1 LEEPGLKTNFF
12 SIEYLLTFIVLPLFN
27 NVELF
32 MNRRSVFYGLFFFL
46 TGALFFACNNNSST
60 SPGPKPGIKNN
71 DMANKIEIGSKAPDF
86 SLPDQAG
93 KRVNLSDYI
102 GKSNLVVYF
111 YPKDES
117 YGCTKE
123 ACSFRDNYEVFRE
136 AGAEVIGISSDDVA
150 SHQAFA
156 ANHKLPF
163 ILLSDK
169 DKTVAGRYGV
179 GKSLGVLPGR
189 VTFVIDKQGI
199 IRLMFSSQLNFEKHI
214 TEAIET
220 LKKLP

>member
-1 LEEPGLKTNFF
+1 M
-12 SIEYLLTFIVLPLFN
+12 LTFMVSVFPENIKDD
-27 NVELF
+27 F
-32 MNRRSVFYGLFFFL
+32 MHRRSFVHGFLIFLSGGL
-46 TGALFFACNNNSST
+46 LFSCNNDASAPS
-60 SPGPKPGIKNN
+60 GGKPGTKNN
-71 DMANKIEIGSKAPDF
+71 NMANKIEIGSKAPDF
-86 SLPDQAG
+86 SLPDQFG
-93 KRVNLSDYI
+93 KRVNLGDYR

-123 ACSFRDNYEVFRE
+123 ACSFRDNYEVFKE
-136 AGAEVIGISSDDVA
+136 AGAEVIGISSDDIS

-163 ILLSDK
+163 ILLSDR
-169 DKTVAGRYGV
+169 DKTVADKYGV

-199 IRLMFSSQLNFEKHI
+199 VRMVFSSQLSFEKHI
-214 TEAIET
+214 TEAVET
-220 LKKLP
+220 LKKLQ

>member
-1 LEEPGLKTNFF
+1 
-12 SIEYLLTFIVLPLFN
+12 
-27 NVELF
+27 
-32 MNRRSVFYGLFFFL
+32 
-46 TGALFFACNNNSST
+46 
-60 SPGPKPGIKNN
+60 
-71 DMANKIEIGSKAPDF
+71 MANKIEIGSKAPEF
-86 SLPDQAG
+86 SLPDQSG
-93 KRVNLSDYI
+93 KRVNLSDYL
-102 GKSNLVVYF
+102 GKSNLVLYF

-123 ACSFRDNYEVFRE
+123 ACSFRDNYEVFKQ
-136 AGAEVIGISSDDVA
+136 AGAVVIGVSSDDIA

-169 DKTVAGRYGV
+169 DKTVADKYGV

-199 IRLMFSSQLNFEKHI
+199 VRLVFSSQLNFEKHI

-220 LKKLP
+220 LKQMP

>member
-1 LEEPGLKTNFF
+1 
-12 SIEYLLTFIVLPLFN
+12 
-27 NVELF
+27 
-32 MNRRSVFYGLFFFL
+32 
-46 TGALFFACNNNSST
+46 
-60 SPGPKPGIKNN
+60 
-71 DMANKIEIGSKAPDF
+71 MADKIEIGSKAPDF
-86 SLPDQAG
+86 SLPDQTG
-93 KRVNLSDYI
+93 KRVNLSDFF

-123 ACSFRDNYEVFRE
+123 ACSFRDNYEVFKE
-136 AGAEVIGISSDDVA
+136 AGAVVIGISSDDVA

-169 DKTVAGRYGV
+169 DKTVADKYGV
-179 GKSLGVLPGR
+179 GKSLGILPGR
-189 VTFVIDKQGI
+189 VTFVIDKQGVV
-199 IRLMFSSQLNFEKHI
+199 RMAFSSQLSFEKHI

-220 LKKLP
+220 LHKLK

>member
-1 LEEPGLKTNFF
+1 MNLK
-12 SIEYLLTFIVLPLFN
+12 LL
-27 NVELF
+27 
-32 MNRRSVFYGLFFFL
+32 FYGTLFSL
-46 TGALFFACNNNSST
+46 SGGLWCACNSD
-60 SPGPKPGIKNN
+60 PAAHVKNVPDHKIN
-71 DMANKIEIGSKAPDF
+71 DMANSIEVGSKAPDF
-86 SLPDQAG
+86 SLPDQYG

-102 GKSNLVVYF
+102 GRSNVVVYF

-123 ACSFRDNYEVFRE
+123 ACSFRDNYEVFRD

-163 ILLSDK
+163 VLLSDK
-169 DKTVAGRYGV
+169 DKTVAGKYGV

-189 VTFVIDKQGI
+189 VTFVIDKNGI
-199 IRLMFSSQLNFEKHI
+199 VRMVFSSQLSFEKHVS
-214 TEAIET
+214 EAIEM
-220 LKKLP
+220 LKKMQ